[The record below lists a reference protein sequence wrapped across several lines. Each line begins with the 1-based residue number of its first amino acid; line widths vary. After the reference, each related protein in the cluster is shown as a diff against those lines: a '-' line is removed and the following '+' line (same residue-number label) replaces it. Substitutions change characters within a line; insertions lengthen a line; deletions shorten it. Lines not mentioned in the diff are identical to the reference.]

1 MYSIYSS
8 IHQSINQ
15 LVSVLKYALW
25 SIIYYALF
33 IIHCVLC
40 LLSIDNYV
48 SFGIYYI
55 YCWLPIRIFINYHL
69 SLYSIIIVPYL
80 YLMSADSFIF
90 ICRAPCQDFCS
101 KLWRKALPKDVRW
114 GKDVASPLQG
124 GRRPAKRSSVLRL
137 NLSLEDTSIG
147 QNWTAWRMTKMEQT
161 CFVLHLKALSLL
173 TLKRSNCNSNPSNLE
188 MQEPHGD
195 PKCLSFR
202 LPSIQV
208 EVHTLRHLT
217 TLSQLKALW
226 HEEGTTGLC
235 QRHSRSFSLTS
246 HCLKRAWERLMF
258 NGFNDYGMATLQ
270 ENGRRNGR
278 DCEALWNCSRVAW
291 RWASS
296 NLLTG
301 IVKSRLDW
309 KRVALHYVGPWYMV
323 RGAGP
328 GVKYREKHMLHWY
341 TLIINH

>member
-48 SFGIYYI
+48 VSFGIYYI
-55 YCWLPIRIFINYHL
+55 YCWPIRIFINYHL
-69 SLYSIIIVPYL
+69 SLYSIILVPYL

-173 TLKRSNCNSNPSNLE
+173 TLKRSNCHSVTPTPLVL
-188 MQEPHGD
+188 
-195 PKCLSFR
+195 KCKNR
-202 LPSIQV
+202 L
-208 EVHTLRHLT
+208 
-217 TLSQLKALW
+217 
-226 HEEGTTGLC
+226 
-235 QRHSRSFSLTS
+235 
-246 HCLKRAWERLMF
+246 
-258 NGFNDYGMATLQ
+258 ATLNAYPSDFQ
-270 ENGRRNGR
+270 ASKLRSTPWGISPRCPSWKRCGMKRGRLDCAKGIPGPLAWLVIASKGLGKGWCSMDSMSVEWPLYKENDWRNGLR
-278 DCEALWNCSRVAW
+278 S
-291 RWASS
+291 
-296 NLLTG
+296 
-301 IVKSRLDW
+301 IVKLQPSCMTLGKLKPADRNCEVTFGLEAGCPTLCW
-309 KRVALHYVGPWYMV
+309 SLVYGTGCWAGGQVQRKAYV
-323 RGAGP
+323 
-328 GVKYREKHMLHWY
+328 
-341 TLIINH
+341 TLIHINH